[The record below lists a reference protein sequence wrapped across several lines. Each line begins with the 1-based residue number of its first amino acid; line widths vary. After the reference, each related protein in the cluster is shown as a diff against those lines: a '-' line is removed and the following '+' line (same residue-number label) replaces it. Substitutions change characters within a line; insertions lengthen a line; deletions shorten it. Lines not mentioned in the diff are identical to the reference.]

1 MIAVIAYRGADGS
14 FLYDEEIPAPR
25 RESGPETKFDEF
37 ARWLAEKYRENLQVD
52 PEQAACH

>member
-37 ARWLAEKYRENLQVD
+37 ARWLAEKYREHLQA
-52 PEQAACH
+52 EQEACH